1 MNADTPI
8 VFQPIGWLQT
18 PFTVIAEMP
27 IQPSGARGVRGILQV
42 KDEFVPGL
50 RDLAGFSHIICLYHL
65 HRCTGYAL
73 EVTPFL
79 DTATHGIFA
88 TRSPKRPNPIGLSVM
103 RLVGIDGPCVH
114 LEDVD
119 MLDETPVLDIKP
131 YVPAFDAPAAD
142 RFGWLTD
149 AAARAAVVKSDE
161 RLR

>member
-18 PFTVIAEMP
+18 PFTDIAEMP
-27 IQPSGARGVRGILQV
+27 VQPSGARGVRGILQV

-65 HRCTGYAL
+65 HRCAGYAL

-79 DTATHGIFA
+79 DTITHGIFA
-88 TRSPKRPNPIGLSVM
+88 TRSPKRPNPIGLSVV
-103 RLVGIDGPCVH
+103 RLLSIDGHLVA

-119 MLDETPVLDIKP
+119 MLDGTPVLDVKP
-131 YVPAFDAPAAD
+131 YVPTFDAPAAD
-142 RFGWLTD
+142 RFGWLTE
-149 AAARAAVVKSDE
+149 AAERATIIKSDD
-161 RLR
+161 RFR